1 MRLIK
6 LIVICENHG
15 EWDDYTKNPMFACE
29 SIEEANL
36 FIDALRNK
44 EPELWNEV
52 IKFFG
57 DERYVPKD
65 VDFGWEEVRFLSL

>member
-1 MRLIK
+1 M
-6 LIVICENHG
+6 IVIYENHG
-15 EWDDYTKNPMFACE
+15 EWDDYTKNPIFACRT
-29 SIEEANL
+29 IEEANL

-44 EPELWNEV
+44 EPELWNDVVE
-52 IKFFG
+52 FFG